1 MLLPPSRSRRRT
13 HAQGSQISSPLVFK
27 LLSHR
32 PLFRV
37 AILMFQREFALRLTA
52 TPGTE
57 FWSRLGANVQLYA
70 RVDHIMKVAKGSFR
84 PPPQV
89 ESSVVRVVPRDP
101 PPRVRFEEF
110 DGMNRILFS
119 RRNKCVRAGFAA
131 KGVLGMLEANWK
143 TWCAEQGE
151 VCVIHCELV
160 FDAGA

>member
-1 MLLPPSRSRRRT
+1 MHSRIRT
-13 HAQGSQISSPLVFK
+13 QISSPLVFK

-57 FWSRLGANVQLYA
+57 FWSRLSANVQLYA
-70 RVDHIMKVAKGSFR
+70 QVDHVMKVARGSFR

-89 ESSVVRVVPRDP
+89 ESSVVRIVPRDP
-101 PPRVRFEEF
+101 PPCIRFEEF

-119 RRNKCVRAGFAA
+119 RRNKRVRAGFGA

-143 TWCAEQGE
+143 IWCLETGQ
-151 VCVIHCELV
+151 VRTISV
-160 FDAGA
+160 